1 MKSFRKFGI
10 ILAICL
16 VLFLSVCICRAAL
29 FPLAENTRIG
39 GLDVGGMTPLKA
51 HLLLKETLKESLF
64 LQPLEIQLPA
74 ETLEIAPKSCGLKVN
89 TGKLLFDAVHGKADS
104 IGNLSLEP
112 YISADQAAIRSKL
125 ENYSAKYDTELTQP
139 SWHLEGDK
147 PNLSTEAF
155 DPDAHGQTLVVTMG
169 MPAVHLDV
177 DAAAEEILMAFSDAV
192 SLCRE
197 DRYQITL
204 EQNPEAIPELPDPE
218 SIAQELET
226 QPINDSVDR
235 ESFGFV
241 HGSYGVSIDTTL
253 LDAKISEAEYGE
265 SISLPLQ
272 YLPPEILGEEAYF
285 PDVLGAYE
293 TRHTNDKNRNTNLQ
307 IQCDTLNGLVLQPGE
322 TFSMNGVLGER
333 TTEKGYMPAPG
344 YSGNRLVNTPG
355 GGVCQGTTTLYNCV
369 LLADLEVVFRACHG
383 VRVGYVPL
391 GLDAA
396 VNFLTT
402 DFQFKNNFHF
412 PIQIRAWMED
422 EHVKMQILG
431 IDEKD
436 YYIKMETGSGE
447 DEYAYYARSYKCK
460 YDKETNE
467 LISRDIETFSTY
479 YKDID

>member
-16 VLFLSVCICRAAL
+16 VLLLSVCICRAAL

-64 LQPLEIQLPA
+64 LQPLEVQLPA

-104 IGNLSLEP
+104 TGNLSLES
-112 YISADQAAIRSKL
+112 YISADQSAIRSKL
-125 ENYSAKYDTELTQP
+125 ENYAAKYDTELTQP
-139 SWHLEGDK
+139 SWYLEGDK

-169 MPAVHLDV
+169 IPAAHLDV
-177 DAAAEEILMAFSDAV
+177 DAAVEEILLAFSDAV

-197 DRYQITL
+197 NRYLIIL
-204 EQNPEAIPELPDPE
+204 EQNPEAIPELPDAE
-218 SIAQELET
+218 SIARELET
-226 QPINDSVDR
+226 QPVNDSVDR

-241 HGSYGVSIDTTL
+241 HGSYGVFMDTAL